1 MGVGGACPLARGD
14 RLFLGDI
21 HSATLP
27 ADAAVGQRSVTSTR
41 PSPTV
46 SIGAHLRAIHHVH
59 MISRVYPDA
68 GAVGRGRLGRCPV
81 PASSADESTF
91 ELLEQMRIIPLLYDV
106 DGDVV
111 EFADLDDVLSR
122 NPRA

>member
-1 MGVGGACPLARGD
+1 M
-14 RLFLGDI
+14 
-21 HSATLP
+21 
-27 ADAAVGQRSVTSTR
+27 
-41 PSPTV
+41 
-46 SIGAHLRAIHHVH
+46 
-59 MISRVYPDA
+59 
-68 GAVGRGRLGRCPV
+68 

-122 NPRA
+122 NLRA